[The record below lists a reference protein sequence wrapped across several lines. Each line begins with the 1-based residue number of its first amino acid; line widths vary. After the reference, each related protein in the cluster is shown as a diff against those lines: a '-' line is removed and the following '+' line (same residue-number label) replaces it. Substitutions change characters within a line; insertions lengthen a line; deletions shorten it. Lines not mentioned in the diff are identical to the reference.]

1 MSIFYRQS
9 GGCLFATVLY
19 HFWWPGGCCSLS
31 KKGSWPVVNWLSISL
46 KMIREKGI
54 FLTRYCHSCARLNE
68 DCWCAF
74 RRCIRCIGTAN
85 SIGHTSRPRP
95 VMIQSVLLNIH
106 GDIVIGHHHIDI
118 HTLIEIK
125 NCLNHLVRVV
135 LNSEQ
140 VKI

>member
-1 MSIFYRQS
+1 MGAVRGQKGELASRELAVDIDKKRSERGEFFYLILSLLRPDKRALLVRVQALRQMHRN
-9 GGCLFATVLY
+9 GQFDRV
-19 HFWWPGGCCSLS
+19 
-31 KKGSWPVVNWLSISL
+31 
-46 KMIREKGI
+46 
-54 FLTRYCHSCARLNE
+54 
-68 DCWCAF
+68 
-74 RRCIRCIGTAN
+74 
-85 SIGHTSRPRP
+85 HTSRQRP